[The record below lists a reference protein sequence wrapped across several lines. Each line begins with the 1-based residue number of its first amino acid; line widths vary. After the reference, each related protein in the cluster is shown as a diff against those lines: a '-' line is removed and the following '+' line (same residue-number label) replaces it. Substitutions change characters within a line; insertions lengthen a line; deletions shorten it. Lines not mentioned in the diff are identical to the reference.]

1 MATSR
6 SKLIIYQFSNHDGKK
21 RKPHL
26 YFMIVPAEVLALSLI
41 VSNWLICRLF
51 ASLALIGQS
60 GLCAHLWI

>member
-1 MATSR
+1 
-6 SKLIIYQFSNHDGKK
+6 
-21 RKPHL
+21 
-26 YFMIVPAEVLALSLI
+26 MIVSAEVLALSLI